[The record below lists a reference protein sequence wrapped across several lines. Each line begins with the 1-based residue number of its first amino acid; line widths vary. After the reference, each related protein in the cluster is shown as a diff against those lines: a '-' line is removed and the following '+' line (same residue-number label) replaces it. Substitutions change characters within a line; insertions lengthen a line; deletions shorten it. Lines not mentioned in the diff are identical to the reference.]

1 MCKLKQITDELG
13 SYIAEAEDNFMLK
26 KAMAPLRLVLVW
38 MKSVNTKLAELE
50 QRNGGLNG

>member
-38 MKSVNTKLAELE
+38 MKSVNAKLAELE